1 MKSWIVKILVAGVLA
16 SLLALGSP
24 AVGAAVKIKAKG
36 SPGSFSFSPSY
47 PHVQKGSKVAWK
59 NTTSYTHQLTFY
71 KGKWEGKSFT
81 LPANGSFSKK
91 PKKTGKY
98 FYRCTIPGH
107 SSLSGDDC
115 NGMCGAFH
123 VAN

>member
-1 MKSWIVKILVAGVLA
+1 MVKVLVAGVLA

-36 SPGSFSFSPSY
+36 SPGNFKFDPEY
-47 PHVQKGSKVAWK
+47 PHVEKGSKVAWK
-59 NTTSYTHQLTFY
+59 NATSYAHRLAFY
-71 KGKWEGKSFT
+71 KGRWAGKSFD

-91 PKKTGKY
+91 PKKGGKY
-98 FYRCTIPGH
+98 FYRCSFH
-107 SSLSGDDC
+107 SSLSGDNC

-123 VAN
+123 VQKTG